1 MEVTYPTYTA
11 ENPIESAATGPKI
24 GIELVTSEVT
34 TVKASIIAE
43 GAKVFIDMA
52 LPGTWR
58 PRSNLSHLGDGTE
71 CIR

>member
-1 MEVTYPTYTA
+1 MEVTYPTYAA

-52 LPGTWR
+52 LPGT
-58 PRSNLSHLGDGTE
+58 
-71 CIR
+71 